1 MIWVSGCL
9 AQGKNSQKPLSFE
22 NDAEFSNCISDRLAH
37 WKNVF
42 PQTPALHADDSAHP
56 EGLLGDSREKVNV
69 ILVDASSVV
78 FLCSGK

>member
-22 NDAEFSNCISDRLAH
+22 SDAELSNCISDKLAY

-42 PQTPALHADDSAHP
+42 PQTSALHANDSVHP
-56 EGLLGDSREKVNV
+56 EGLLRHSKEKVNV
-69 ILVDASSVV
+69 ILVDDSSVV